1 MIIENYKECY
11 EEGSVVKKEKINFRK
26 YRKILINY
34 MILGDI
40 IEFLILSEE
49 LKSNWDRFYVIKK
62 MRQQKYLVLKDKNY
76 DACD

>member
-1 MIIENYKECY
+1 
-11 EEGSVVKKEKINFRK
+11 
-26 YRKILINY
+26 

-76 DACD
+76 DACDQGEILYFFRILESAKKQQQRWD